1 MRYFHG
7 PCGGSAVKLLAS
19 LAVAVLF
26 AYPVIAQDD
35 VDVFR
40 APDRGTRIRVHGIQI
55 LPVGGKPFSGRDH
68 IEWMRTLEDG
78 IVVTT
83 ELYAF
88 LARDSQG
95 RIYRE
100 HVSFVPVRSNQPMRR
115 REIDLLDPVAHT
127 RTVCIMAKRHC
138 AITSYHASTKFVPPP
153 TGLQDN
159 GTRYLTRETLGSDEI
174 DGLSV
179 LGSRE
184 TMTIGAGAIGN
195 SQPLVTTKEYWYS
208 PDLEIN
214 LLTTRK
220 DPREGLQ
227 IIHVIDLSRAEPDAS
242 IFQVP
247 ANFIV
252 EDDRQAPTSRN

>member
-1 MRYFHG
+1 M
-7 PCGGSAVKLLAS
+7 KLLAS
-19 LAVAVLF
+19 LAATALL
-26 AYPVIAQDD
+26 ACPLIAQDD
-35 VDVFR
+35 VEVFR
-40 APDRGTRIRVHGIQI
+40 APDRGTEIRVHGIQI
-55 LPVGGKPFSGRDH
+55 LPVAGKPFSGRDH
-68 IEWMRTLEDG
+68 IEWTRTLEDG
-78 IVVTT
+78 TVVTT
-83 ELYAF
+83 ELFAF

-100 HVSFVPVRSNQPMRR
+100 HVSFVPVGSNHPMKR

-138 AITSYHASTKFVPPP
+138 AISNYLAATKFVPPP
-153 TGLQDN
+153 VGPQDN
-159 GTRYLTRETLGSDEI
+159 GTRYLSRETLGTDTI

-184 TMTIGAGAIGN
+184 SLTINAGAVGN

-227 IIHVIDLSRAEPDAS
+227 TIHVIDLARTEPAPPL
-242 IFQVP
+242 FQIP
-247 ANFIV
+247 ANFVV
-252 EDDRQAPTSRN
+252 EDDRRAPKSRN